1 MAGIQKY
8 NFFSNTYIFARGGVY
23 IHWEFH
29 FPPRLQ
35 TFVETPVLVLIE
47 ISSFQAVFSI
57 VNGYF
62 EISSFQVARGCLC
75 LGTEI
80 ANSPCSWCAGNMS
93 PLACRRGTVVTCSR
107 AIYPTV
113 APLQVRRRPSPRG
126 FDCGGLAR
134 SFRGSGLRCART
146 GAARL

>member
-8 NFFSNTYIFARGGVY
+8 SVFSNTYIFARGGVY
-23 IHWEFH
+23 ICWEFH

-62 EISSFQVARGCLC
+62 EISSFQVVFSIVNGYF
-75 LGTEI
+75 EI
-80 ANSPCSWCAGNMS
+80 GSFQ
-93 PLACRRGTVVTCSR
+93 VVFSIVNDYFEIRFFGLFDWIFC
-107 AIYPTV
+107 I
-113 APLQVRRRPSPRG
+113 G
-126 FDCGGLAR
+126 F
-134 SFRGSGLRCART
+134 
-146 GAARL
+146 

>member
-93 PLACRRGTVVTCSR
+93 PPRLPPGDRRHLLPG
-107 AIYPTV
+107 
-113 APLQVRRRPSPRG
+113 
-126 FDCGGLAR
+126 
-134 SFRGSGLRCART
+134 RCISHNKVKAF
-146 GAARL
+146 